1 MRLECLRQ
9 FRKVVNGFYNKWIN
23 REGPIL
29 GGQQLVDPQTRNHPW
44 LVWMIRKSRVSR
56 KIRLKIRFPEI
67 ETRFA
72 AKPSVGRIEKNFS
85 FFFFFCAPKIRRLK
99 RNDSR
104 IRHVRVF
111 QIVNFV
117 RPFYS
122 RQISSI
128 KRFRGDLFEFSRR
141 ENVLGMQNTF
151 GSETLLKVVSREYF
165 SQIDELVAS
174 QTRVAQK

>member
-1 MRLECLRQ
+1 M
-9 FRKVVNGFYNKWIN
+9 
-23 REGPIL
+23 
-29 GGQQLVDPQTRNHPW
+29 
-44 LVWMIRKSRVSR
+44 
-56 KIRLKIRFPEI
+56 
-67 ETRFA
+67 
-72 AKPSVGRIEKNFS
+72 FS
-85 FFFFFCAPKIRRLK
+85 FEGERFE
-99 RNDSR
+99 DSTR
-104 IRHVRVF
+104 SRVF

-165 SQIDELVAS
+165 SQIDELVELG
-174 QTRVAQK
+174 

>member
-1 MRLECLRQ
+1 MT
-9 FRKVVNGFYNKWIN
+9 N
-23 REGPIL
+23 REGLIL
-29 GGQQLVDPQTRNHPW
+29 EKWIDPQTRIHREF
-44 LVWMIRKSRVSR
+44 VVS
-56 KIRLKIRFPEI
+56 LDDPRFAKDSTENTGI

-72 AKPSVGRIEKNFS
+72 AKPSNWNALEGSTKRYI
-85 FFFFFCAPKIRRLK
+85 FFFFFYAHLRFERE
-99 RNDSR
+99 RFEDSTR
-104 IRHVRVF
+104 SRVF

-165 SQIDELVAS
+165 SQIDELVELAKNKTLFQRFS
-174 QTRVAQK
+174 NIRILIDRD

>member
-1 MRLECLRQ
+1 MT
-9 FRKVVNGFYNKWIN
+9 N
-23 REGPIL
+23 REGLIL
-29 GGQQLVDPQTRNHPW
+29 EKWVDPQTRIHPW

-56 KIRLKIRFPEI
+56 KIRPKIRESRRDLPQSRAI
-67 ETRFA
+67 GT
-72 AKPSVGRIEKNFS
+72 SVGRIDEKIY
-85 FFFFFCAPKIRRLK
+85 FFFFFYAHPRFDVEEK
-99 RNDSR
+99 RFEDSTR
-104 IRHVRVF
+104 SRVF

-165 SQIDELVAS
+165 SQIDELVELA
-174 QTRVAQK
+174 

>member
-1 MRLECLRQ
+1 M
-9 FRKVVNGFYNKWIN
+9 FRERFDRKYGN
-23 REGPIL
+23 RGEIC
-29 GGQQLVDPQTRNHPW
+29 
-44 LVWMIRKSRVSR
+44 RKA
-56 KIRLKIRFPEI
+56 IG
-67 ETRFA
+67 T
-72 AKPSVGRIEKNFS
+72 SVGRIDEKIY
-85 FFFFFCAPKIRRLK
+85 FFFFFYAHLRFNIEEK
-99 RNDSR
+99 RFEDSTR
-104 IRHVRVF
+104 SRVF

-165 SQIDELVAS
+165 SQIDELVELA
-174 QTRVAQK
+174 

>member
-1 MRLECLRQ
+1 
-9 FRKVVNGFYNKWIN
+9 
-23 REGPIL
+23 
-29 GGQQLVDPQTRNHPW
+29 
-44 LVWMIRKSRVSR
+44 MIRKSRVSR
-56 KIRLKIRFPEI
+56 KIRPKIRESRRDLPQSRAI
-67 ETRFA
+67 GT
-72 AKPSVGRIEKNFS
+72 SVGRIDEKIY
-85 FFFFFCAPKIRRLK
+85 FFFFFYAHLRFERE
-99 RNDSR
+99 RFEDSTR
-104 IRHVRVF
+104 SRVF

-165 SQIDELVAS
+165 SQIDELVELAKNKTLFQRFS
-174 QTRVAQK
+174 NIRILIDRD